1 MLLLSSE
8 LTDVLRRYLKHS
20 EEAAGLWRPAGY
32 SPNKHKEERRAT
44 RRPEL
49 ADLLERDRNAI
60 SRISAIC
67 VVDPAITSIPKMSF
81 SERVVVLRA
90 ILELEGVRQTQ
101 DGEVAKA
108 IQILERYCGK
118 SSCLLVGLKSHDQ
131 YMKIFRGAMA
141 QTAVAG

>member
-1 MLLLSSE
+1 MAGRILKPSEPLPGLHSSIFTE
-8 LTDVLRRYLKHS
+8 KRGKNFLDVAIR
-20 EEAAGLWRPAGY
+20 EAEFNAPAG
-32 SPNKHKEERRAT
+32 ET
-44 RRPEL
+44 EL
-49 ADLLERDRNAI
+49 LFRFTPAAPGSLEYRME
-60 SRISAIC
+60 
-67 VVDPAITSIPKMSF
+67 IP
-81 SERVVVLRA
+81 V
-90 ILELEGVRQTQ
+90 Q